1 MFCCIGLLAGFSVG
15 AALGGS
21 WVFIAPAVGFG
32 LGLIGDV
39 TMIKFGLHGI
49 HRNPGKQS
57 HDREH
62 GIHNEEPTEV

>member
-1 MFCCIGLLAGFSVG
+1 MICCIGLIAGFSVG
-15 AALGGS
+15 AALGGP
-21 WVFIAPAVGFG
+21 WVFIAPALGLG

-39 TMIKFGLHGI
+39 TMIRYGLHGI

-62 GIHNEEPTEV
+62 TIPAKEPTEV